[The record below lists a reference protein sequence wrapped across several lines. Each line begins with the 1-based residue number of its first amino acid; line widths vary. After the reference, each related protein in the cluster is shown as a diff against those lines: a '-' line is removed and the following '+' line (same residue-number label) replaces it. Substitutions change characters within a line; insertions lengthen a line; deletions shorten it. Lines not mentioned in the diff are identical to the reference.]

1 MADAIAYFWNARVA
15 LEGEWSSEIERFVE
29 AVPGIALEVVDD
41 QDARIELSDGIHQKV
56 EFNFARRRG
65 GGTVNLSSGPRLI
78 LVSLGIAARLKLEL
92 SDGNAEVFAPC
103 EPRTWLSRIPFT
115 ENALQIETLAEEVGF
130 LPKRVRLE
138 ELAAASR
145 RRRHGSIFFS

>member
-15 LEGEWSSEIERFVE
+15 LEGEWSSEIARFVE
-29 AVPGIALEVVDD
+29 SVPGIALDVVDD
-41 QDARIELSDGIHQKV
+41 QDARIRLSDGIHEKV

-65 GGTVNLSSGPRLI
+65 GGAVNLSSGPRLI

-92 SDGNAEVFAPC
+92 SDGNAEAFAPC

-115 ENALQIETLAEEVGF
+115 ESALQIDRLAEEVGF

>member
-15 LEGEWSSEIERFVE
+15 LEGEWSSEIARFVE
-29 AVPGIALEVVDD
+29 SVPGIALDVVDD
-41 QDARIELSDGIHQKV
+41 QDARIGLSDGIHEKV

-78 LVSLGIAARLKLEL
+78 LVSLGIAAWLKLEL
-92 SDGNAEVFAPC
+92 SDGNAEAFATC
-103 EPRTWLSRIPFT
+103 ESRTWLSRIPFT
-115 ENALQIETLAEEVGF
+115 ESALQIETLAEEVGF

>member
-1 MADAIAYFWNARVA
+1 MTDAIAYFWNARVA
-15 LEGEWSSEIERFVE
+15 LEGEWSSQIARFVE
-29 AVPGIALEVVDD
+29 SVPGIALDVVDD
-41 QDARIELSDGIHQKV
+41 QDARIGLSDGIHEKV

-92 SDGNAEVFAPC
+92 SDGNAEAFAPC

-115 ENALQIETLAEEVGF
+115 ESALQIETLAEEVGF

-138 ELAAASR
+138 ELAAAAR
-145 RRRHGSIFFS
+145 RRRQGSIFFS

>member
-15 LEGEWSSEIERFVE
+15 LEGEWSSEIARLVE
-29 AVPGIALEVVDD
+29 SVPGIALDVVDD
-41 QDARIELSDGIHQKV
+41 QDLRIGLADGIHEKV

-92 SDGNAEVFAPC
+92 SDGNAKAFALC

-115 ENALQIETLAEEVGF
+115 ESALQIERLAEEVGF
-130 LPKRVRLE
+130 LPKRLRLE
-138 ELAAASR
+138 ELAAAPR

>member
-15 LEGEWSSEIERFVE
+15 LEGEWSSEIARFVE
-29 AVPGIALEVVDD
+29 SVPGIALDVVDD
-41 QDARIELSDGIHQKV
+41 QDARIRLSDGIHEKV

-65 GGTVNLSSGPRLI
+65 GGAVNLSSGPRLI

-92 SDGNAEVFAPC
+92 SDGNAEAFVPC

-115 ENALQIETLAEEVGF
+115 ESALQIERLAEEGGF

>member
-15 LEGEWSSEIERFVE
+15 LEGAWSSEVKRFVG
-29 AVPGIALEVVDD
+29 AVPGIALDVVDD
-41 QDARIELSDGIHQKV
+41 QDARIGLSDGIHDKV

-92 SDGNAEVFAPC
+92 SDGNANAFAPS
-103 EPRTWLSRIPFT
+103 EPRSWLSRIPFT
-115 ENALQIETLAEEVGF
+115 ESVLQIEALAEEVGL
-130 LPKRVRLE
+130 LPKRARLE
-138 ELAAASR
+138 ELAAALR
-145 RRRHGSIFFS
+145 RRPHGSIFFS

>member
-15 LEGEWSSEIERFVE
+15 IDGAWRAEIERLVE
-29 AVPGIALEVVDD
+29 AVPGIALDGVDD
-41 QDARIELSDGIHQKV
+41 QDVRIGLSDGIHEKV
-56 EFNFARRRG
+56 EFNCARRRG
-65 GGTVNLSSGPRLI
+65 GGTVNLSSGPKLI

-92 SDGNAEVFAPC
+92 SDGKAEAFAPC

-115 ENALQIETLAEEVGF
+115 ESALQIEALAEEVGF

-138 ELAAASR
+138 ELAAAAP

>member
-15 LEGEWSSEIERFVE
+15 IDGAWRAEIARFVE
-29 AVPGIALEVVDD
+29 SVLGIALDVVDD
-41 QDARIELSDGIHQKV
+41 QDVRIGLSDGIHEKV

-65 GGTVNLSSGPRLI
+65 GGTVNLSSGPKLI

-92 SDGNAEVFAPC
+92 SDGKAEAFAPC

-115 ENALQIETLAEEVGF
+115 ESALQIETLAEEVGF

-138 ELAAASR
+138 ELAAAPR
-145 RRRHGSIFFS
+145 RSRHGSIFFS